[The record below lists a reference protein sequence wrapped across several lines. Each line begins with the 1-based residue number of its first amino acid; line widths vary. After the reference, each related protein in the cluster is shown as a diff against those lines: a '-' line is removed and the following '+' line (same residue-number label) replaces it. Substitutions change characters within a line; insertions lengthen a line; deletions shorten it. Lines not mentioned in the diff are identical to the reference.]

1 MIFSLAGKIWSVM
14 IDIAVLISRVEQIKH
29 GFKDILAA
37 AAEVEAELPP
47 EEARRV
53 AFLLFSHESY
63 QVRALAVFILGAY
76 AATEVEVLCF
86 LREEVS
92 CDPSWQVQE
101 ILAKVFDRYCAETGY
116 QQALPVIRE
125 WLADPQANVRRAV
138 TEGLRIWTGRE
149 YFREYPE
156 AAISLLAALKEDDSE
171 YVRKS
176 VGNALRDISKKHSEL
191 IRQELEGWDISHKR
205 LEQVYRLA
213 VRWLDKN
220 S

>member
-1 MIFSLAGKIWSVM
+1 M
-14 IDIAVLISRVEQIKH
+14 IDIAVLIGRVEQIKH

-37 AAEVEAELPP
+37 AAEVETELPP

-53 AFLLFSHESY
+53 AYQLFSHESY

-76 AATEVEVLCF
+76 AATEVEVLSF

-92 CDPSWQVQE
+92 FDPSWQVQE
-101 ILAKVFDRYCAETGY
+101 ILAKVFDRYCADTGY
-116 QQALPVIRE
+116 QRALPVIRE

-156 AAISLLAALKEDDSE
+156 AAILLLAALKEDDSE

-176 VGNALRDISKKHSEL
+176 VGNALRDISKKHPEL
-191 IRQELEGWDISHKR
+191 IRRELEGWDISAKR
-205 LEQVYRLA
+205 LKQVYRLA
-213 VRWLDKN
+213 VRWLEKN